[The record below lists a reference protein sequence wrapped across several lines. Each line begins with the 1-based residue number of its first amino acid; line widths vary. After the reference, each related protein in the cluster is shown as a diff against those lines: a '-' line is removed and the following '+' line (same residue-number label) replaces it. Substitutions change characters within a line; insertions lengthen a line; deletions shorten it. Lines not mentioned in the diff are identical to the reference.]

1 MTDLTMRYSFL
12 LICCLLIIS
21 GCTLINEPEKI
32 PAYIQIDAVE
42 LSVKVGQGANTQ
54 NFKDIWVYVNGESIG
69 AYELPA
75 VVPVIFDD
83 NEVDLSFQAGIRVNG
98 TASNPNYYPFTTV
111 YETTISLKAND
122 TIQIDPVFEYISGTL
137 VAFNESF
144 ESDHGFVLDV
154 DGDTSTYLIRTGL
167 DASSGSYSG
176 FMSIEGDTVMEVGA
190 EYLVEDFPENGSSV
204 YLELDYKSNVIFDI
218 ALIGYN
224 AQSSDKYYFL
234 AINPKEN
241 WNRIY
246 IDMTRILID
255 SGFDS
260 YRFVVGVSN
269 IGYDYPAALYIDNV
283 KFLYFN

>member
-1 MTDLTMRYSFL
+1 MD
-12 LICCLLIIS
+12 
-21 GCTLINEPEKI
+21 GK
-32 PAYIQIDAVE
+32 
-42 LSVKVGQGANTQ
+42 
-54 NFKDIWVYVNGESIG
+54 SIG

-75 VVPVIFDD
+75 VIPVIFDND
-83 NEVDLSFQAGIRVNG
+83 EVDLSFQAGIRVNG
-98 TASNPNYYPFTTV
+98 TAANPNYYPFTTV
-111 YETTISLKAND
+111 YETTENLVAKD
-122 TIQIDPVFEYISGTL
+122 TIQISPVFEYVSGTT

-144 ESDHGFVLDV
+144 ESDHAFVLDV
-154 DGDTSTYLIRTGL
+154 DGDTSSYLMRTGL
-167 DASSGSYSG
+167 ESSSGNYSG
-176 FMSIEGDTVMEVGA
+176 FMTIEGDTVMEVGA
-190 EYLVEDFPENGSSV
+190 DYLVENFPENGSAV

-224 AQSSDKYYFL
+224 AQTDEKYYFL

-269 IGYDYPAALYIDNV
+269 IGYEHPAELYIDNV